1 MKCEGKV
8 EGDTSDPHKLV
19 KPHLRTMHCP
29 GVRSLQ
35 TSCAQ
40 TNTCGETLKLYTT
53 ELPSSHAET

>member
-35 TSCAQ
+35 TACAQ
-40 TNTCGETLKLYTT
+40 TNTCGETVKLYTT
-53 ELPSSHAET
+53 